1 MNKFK
6 KITLGLFGAVL
17 FATGLYSCSND
28 NETTD
33 VQRTENRT
41 ANARTASSVLK
52 QYYGSDLSVLSSVK
66 ITDDLGTYVLTKYA
80 YPVNNFTDIYTL
92 TDVKGEIEFLIE
104 LDKRAESIKS
114 TDIINTDVY
123 YVDDLNEIIGLKKV
137 NFDLVAYVDFP
148 IGTGRRF
155 WGWSC
160 TQAETINDP
169 HTGDLTSCT
178 RTCVYSI
185 MGNIT
190 KGPVTKNCDEQ
201 PKAPRIV
208 EPSKIPGLES

>member
-1 MNKFK
+1 
-6 KITLGLFGAVL
+6 
-17 FATGLYSCSND
+17 
-28 NETTD
+28 
-33 VQRTENRT
+33 
-41 ANARTASSVLK
+41 LK
-52 QYYGSDLSVLSSVK
+52 QYYGSDLSVLSFVK

-92 TDVKGEIEFLIE
+92 TDSKGEIEFLIE
-104 LDKRAESIKS
+104 LDKRAGSIKS

-123 YVDDLNEIIGLKKV
+123 EVDDLNEIIGLKKV
-137 NFDLVAYVDFP
+137 NFDLVAYADFP

-160 TQAETINDP
+160 TFPENY
-169 HTGDLTSCT
+169 GEENCS

-190 KGPVTKNCDEQ
+190 KGPVTKGCDEQ
-201 PKAPRIV
+201 PQAPRIV
-208 EPSKIPGLES
+208 GPDKIPGMQS